1 MKTYQAFKQENGVE
15 TFKFR
20 QSIKTERWVAEFA
33 RPLMVSIK
41 FKGNK
46 DELVKFLAT
55 AFVTR
60 VTHNK
65 EGVEY
70 PEPLYVICHQAWGDS
85 AEG

>member
-1 MKTYQAFKQENGVE
+1 
-15 TFKFR
+15 
-20 QSIKTERWVAEFA
+20 
-33 RPLMVSIK
+33 MVSIK